1 MEDESVPLPQPDPPS
16 IRGPGRACSECNRK
30 KTKCDMTRPVCGL
43 CSRTGRTCIVPAR
56 RRPPLR
62 GRHDPS
68 KVNKNA
74 PNIELLNRLLDTPH
88 ATTPLHPED
97 TWGSS
102 PSPSLSQQSKAGDQR
117 SLYGLNMEA
126 EDRTSST
133 RPTNTASDFS
143 TSLPMNTSS
152 KDTIHIS
159 SHSPGTIAKSPE
171 GTKIDHPC
179 DPSRYSYM
187 FILRLVSIHFQRI
200 QPWLPLLHKPK
211 FMSRLAEKMQ
221 GQPDPLSCLDTD
233 EALLLSSIFTLSC
246 RFLSQGERGGHSTK
260 VWIDVCAHYA
270 RQCYKDARNIE
281 NPTLAYLQ
289 GCILLAFHYY
299 TSGLSSQGWILVGV
313 CLRLTDEL
321 GLARID
327 SEVNAEAAHL
337 EWAEQEERRR
347 AWWLVWELDV
357 FGSSVCQRSFS
368 TEWRRASVK
377 LPVRDDFWF
386 ACQETDSPR
395 LPRRLGSIW
404 LVLDSLSR
412 KDGRTWFL
420 LANLLHACAQEY
432 LQQEDGVS
440 IEDRTVLQNEI
451 NCLKLALPSFFDLTN
466 QPMDT
471 DELHHSNRN
480 WVIGTHLLLSSS
492 TYISRNLPIRDFD
505 ASIVG
510 PGLFGGPSGL
520 RDRIFELSRIT
531 SQWPADY
538 TAAAHPFFSCMMLN
552 VYVPNAE
559 IPFQSDLVS
568 SCDAVVRLLQA
579 RLGEY
584 WQLGILALSKCIF
597 ISSAEQRTKCRTGIS
612 KLQNSPTPPASA
624 DMELIKRYPLWF
636 PRTMQWQASAA
647 FSNSSIRQQQ
657 SIAGSETVPQ
667 NHLFDNVNDFAS
679 TIGTRDM
686 NDVAAASDNTAT
698 RSERFAFPAAIA
710 SVDFWDLNLD
720 NNPHDFSVGQD
731 ISTRDTQERFLPPVA

>member
-1 MEDESVPLPQPDPPS
+1 MSPLPTQADMVEDDNHSLPQPALPS
-16 IRGPGRACSECNRK
+16 IRGAGRACSECNRK

-62 GRHDPS
+62 GRHDIC
-68 KVNKNA
+68 KLNKNTS
-74 PNIELLNRLLDTPH
+74 NIELMNQLLDSPH
-88 ATTPLHPED
+88 ASSPLQPED
-97 TWGSS
+97 PWACS
-102 PSPSLSQQSKAGDQR
+102 PSSSLSQQSKAADLR
-117 SLYGLNMEA
+117 ALYSLNMGTMA
-126 EDRTSST
+126 GTSST
-133 RPTNTASDFS
+133 VPTNGTTDFS
-143 TSLPMNTSS
+143 ASTALNPSQTDIIHLSS
-152 KDTIHIS
+152 P
-159 SHSPGTIAKSPE
+159 SPAATTRPPE
-171 GTKIDHPC
+171 ASRTNHPC
-179 DPSRYSYM
+179 NPSRYSYM
-187 FILRLVSIHFQRI
+187 FILRLVGIHFQRI

-221 GQPDPLSCLDTD
+221 GHPDPLSCLDTD

-260 VWIDVCAHYA
+260 VWIDVCAEHA

-281 NPTLAYLQ
+281 TPTLTYLQ

-313 CLRLTDEL
+313 CLRLADEL
-321 GLARID
+321 GLPRID

-337 EWAEQEERRR
+337 EWVEQEERRR

-386 ACQETDSPR
+386 ACQETDAPR

-412 KDGRTWFL
+412 KDARMWFL

-451 NCLKLALPSFFDLTN
+451 NCLKLALPSFFGLTN

-505 ASIVG
+505 ASAVG

-559 IPFQSDLVS
+559 IPFQSDLLS

-584 WQLGILALSKCIF
+584 WQLGILALRKF
-597 ISSAEQRTKCRTGIS
+597 ISYKSDQLRADENQVSANYKTAPRPLPRQT
-612 KLQNSPTPPASA
+612 QNSSSGIPCGSHVQCSGKSLRHSV
-624 DMELIKRYPLWF
+624 MPL
-636 PRTMQWQASAA
+636 
-647 FSNSSIRQQQ
+647 
-657 SIAGSETVPQ
+657 
-667 NHLFDNVNDFAS
+667 
-679 TIGTRDM
+679 
-686 NDVAAASDNTAT
+686 
-698 RSERFAFPAAIA
+698 
-710 SVDFWDLNLD
+710 
-720 NNPHDFSVGQD
+720 
-731 ISTRDTQERFLPPVA
+731 